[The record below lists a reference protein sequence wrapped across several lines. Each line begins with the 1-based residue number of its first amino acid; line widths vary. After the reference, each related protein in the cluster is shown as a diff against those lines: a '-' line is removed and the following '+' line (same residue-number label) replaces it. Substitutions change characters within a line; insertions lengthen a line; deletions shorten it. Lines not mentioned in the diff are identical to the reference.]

1 MDVLRSYVVLMTP
14 PGSRV
19 SCEGSDLFYSQG
31 DQMNNVEPHSIRV
44 NIIPEEP
51 VQLCDQLRCFKAVL
65 SPCPKP
71 PCIRRRPA
79 SHVPGPLGCPIK
91 SERLLIVFSLLSC
104 RQRSQWSLI
113 ITGSVT
119 LLHVD
124 KFNKSEHPS
133 DWIWQIQ
140 SYFLFIIY
148 LSQEHSCYPKSKHVS
163 ITFASIPVGKNW

>member
-133 DWIWQIQ
+133 D
-140 SYFLFIIY
+140 
-148 LSQEHSCYPKSKHVS
+148 
-163 ITFASIPVGKNW
+163 